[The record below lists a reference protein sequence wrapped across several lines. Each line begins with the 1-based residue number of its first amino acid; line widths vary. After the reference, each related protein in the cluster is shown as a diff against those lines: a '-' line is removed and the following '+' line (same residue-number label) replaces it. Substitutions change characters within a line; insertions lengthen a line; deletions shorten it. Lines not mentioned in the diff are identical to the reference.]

1 MNSRRPSR
9 GPGRGRPE
17 SSSHPRGPQG
27 RGSKPGKGGS
37 SSERDSRGSRDSRD
51 TRDSRDSRDF
61 KNSRD
66 SRDSRDARDS
76 RGSQDR
82 FGKPRKGGHSS
93 EGYSKGPQGRG
104 GKPYK
109 GGPKGGAKDEQE
121 KVFRGPKRKQA
132 ENIREL
138 NEAMRLNRFLSVAG
152 ISSRREADKLIQAGL
167 VQINGKVVTELG
179 TKVNPSDEVRY
190 NGELI
195 KAEAKQY
202 LLLNKPKGF
211 ITTMDDPRARKTV
224 MDLVGGATK
233 ERIYPVGRLDR
244 ATTGVL
250 LFTNDGDLAK
260 KLTHPSHGARKI
272 YSVQLDKN
280 FKKADFDAL
289 LAGIELEDGMIAPDA
304 LSYADEK
311 SKSHIGVEIHSGKNR
326 IVRRMFEHFGY
337 EIVKLDRT
345 SFAGLTKKGMNRGHY
360 RFLTKDE
367 VNYLKTR

>member
-1 MNSRRPSR
+1 MNNRRPSR
-9 GPGRGRPE
+9 GPGRGKPE

-27 RGSKPGKGGS
+27 RGNKPGKGGS
-37 SSERDSRGSRDSRD
+37 SSERDSRGPRGTRESRDSRD
-51 TRDSRDSRDF
+51 YSDNRDA
-61 KNSRD
+61 
-66 SRDSRDARDS
+66 RDARDS

-82 FGKPRKGGHSS
+82 FSKPRKGGSS
-93 EGYSKGPQGRG
+93 TQGYSKGPQSRG

-109 GGPKGGAKDEQE
+109 GGPKAGGKDEQE

-132 ENIREL
+132 EHIREL
-138 NEAMRLNRFLSVAG
+138 NEPMRINRFLSVAG
-152 ISSRREADKLIQAGL
+152 ICSRREADTYIQAGL
-167 VQINGKVVTELG
+167 VEINGKVCTELG
-179 TKVNPSDEVRY
+179 TKVKPSDEVRY

-250 LFTNDGDLAK
+250 LFTNDGDMAK

-272 YSVQLDKN
+272 YSVHLDKN
-280 FKKADFDAL
+280 FKKSDFDAVMQGL
-289 LAGIELEDGMIAPDA
+289 ELEDGVIVPDA

-311 SKSHIGVEIHSGKNR
+311 SKNHIGIELHSGKNR
-326 IVRRMFEHFGY
+326 IVRRIFEHLGY
-337 EIVKLDRT
+337 EVVKLDRT

-367 VNYLKTR
+367 VNFLKTR

>member
-1 MNSRRPSR
+1 MNKRRPSR
-9 GPGRGRPE
+9 GPGRGKPE

-37 SSERDSRGSRDSRD
+37 SSERNSRGPE
-51 TRDSRDSRDF
+51 
-61 KNSRD
+61 
-66 SRDSRDARDS
+66 
-76 RGSQDR
+76 DR
-82 FGKPRKGGHSS
+82 YSKPRAGGASS
-93 EGYSKGPQGRG
+93 EGFSKGPKGRP
-104 GKPYK
+104 GKPHK
-109 GGPKGGAKDEQE
+109 GGQRDEQE

-224 MDLVGGATK
+224 MDLIGGATK

-260 KLTHPSHGARKI
+260 KLTHPSHGARKV

-280 FKKADFDAL
+280 FKKVDFDAL

-304 LSYADEK
+304 LSYVDEK

-337 EIVKLDRT
+337 EVVKLDRT

-367 VNYLKTR
+367 VNFLKTR